1 MQDSSDCLKVRGF
14 EVVSSCI
21 DIVEKSLLPRR
32 ATAGSAGY
40 DFFAIRD
47 EDIPQSIISDPSGLV
62 GLGLGGVPSLKPY
75 LVKTGIKAYMRQN
88 EGLFLFS
95 RSSAPMKYGLTL
107 ANAVGVVDSDYYNN
121 SDNEGEIGFLFYNLS
136 KYVLHINKG
145 DKIGQGI
152 FLPIRLADSDVV
164 TELESRT
171 GGFGSTG
178 D

>member
-1 MQDSSDCLKVRGF
+1 MQDSNECLKVRGF
-14 EVVSSCI
+14 EVVSSCA

-32 ATAGSAGY
+32 STKGSAGY

-47 EDIPQSIISDPSGLV
+47 EDVPQSIIENTCGIGFKIPELS
-62 GLGLGGVPSLKPY
+62 GVPSLRPY
-75 LVKTGIKAYMRQN
+75 LVKTGIKAYMRQG

-95 RSSAPMKYGLTL
+95 RSSAPLKYGLTL

-121 SDNEGEIGFLFYNLS
+121 PDNEGEIGFLFYNFS
-136 KYVLHINKG
+136 KGVLHINKG

-152 FLPIRLADSDVV
+152 FLPICFADDCVS
-164 TELESRT
+164 ENRA

-178 D
+178 V